1 MKQQELQKIKLEMA
15 QEIYNYIFNI
25 SYSKAPKDVAFRYH
39 YGSKGVI
46 DNILEWIWYNY
57 IEDKKNI

>member
-1 MKQQELQKIKLEMA
+1 MNKTA
-15 QEIYNYIFNI
+15 YEIYKYIENI

-57 IEDKKNI
+57 IEENEDV

>member
-1 MKQQELQKIKLEMA
+1 MKMNKTA
-15 QEIYNYIFNI
+15 YEIYKYIENI

-57 IEDKKNI
+57 IEENENV